1 MHTLAG
7 TMANQHGN
15 GRSFSRDDEDRY
27 RMRDDDERF
36 DRGYGSHWEDRDRE
50 GQSGY
55 GAGRSPDDRT
65 PGWVRNQQSWSGS
78 ERGTDDRWTGRGG
91 SPWGNERFGQR
102 EYGRGGWEQG
112 RSAQG
117 YGYNDSDRPSFER
130 GVAGT
135 RNGLYG
141 GGGYEPVPGP
151 GSRQQNRYGSQG
163 YGESG
168 QSGYRQHQTGLGGT
182 QGLEIRRGPHRGKG
196 PQGFQRSDERVREL
210 VCEALTDDDDVDA
223 THVEVNVKNGEV
235 MLAGTVE
242 DREMKRRAEDCALR
256 VPGVRDVHN
265 QLRIRS

>member
-1 MHTLAG
+1 
-7 TMANQHGN
+7 MANQHGN
-15 GRSFSRDDEDRY
+15 GRSTGRDDEDRY
-27 RMRDDDERF
+27 RARDDDERF
-36 DRGYGSHWEDRDRE
+36 ERGYGSHWEDRERDGGRYGQ

-55 GAGRSPDDRT
+55 TAGRSAEDRSAS
-65 PGWVRNQQSWSGS
+65 WARNQTGAGGT

-91 SPWGNERFGQR
+91 SPWGSERFGQR
-102 EYGRGGWEQG
+102 DYGRGGWSQ
-112 RSAQG
+112 QG

-130 GVAGT
+130 GVSG

-168 QSGYRQHQTGLGGT
+168 QSGYRQHQTGFGGA
-182 QGLEIRRGPHRGKG
+182 QALELRRGPHRGKG
-196 PQGFQRSDERVREL
+196 PQGFVRSDERVREL

-223 THVEVNVKNGEV
+223 THIEVTVKNGEV
-235 MLAGTVE
+235 MLGGTVE
-242 DREMKRRAEDCALR
+242 DREMKRRAEDCVER